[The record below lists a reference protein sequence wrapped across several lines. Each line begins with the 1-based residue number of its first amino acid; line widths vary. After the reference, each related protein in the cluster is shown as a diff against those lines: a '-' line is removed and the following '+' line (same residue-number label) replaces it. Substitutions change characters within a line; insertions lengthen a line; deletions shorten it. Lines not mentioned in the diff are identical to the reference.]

1 MSVTFEDVLGK
12 IKHHAQFKEQGY
24 GIPMMPKFN
33 ERVGNIT
40 QGLYS
45 VVAGLPSAGTTSFV
59 DQNYV
64 MNTLI
69 QWYYSDARKPL
80 KVFYFSMIDDELK
93 KLQSLLCCYLRLI
106 CTVCADV
113 PSLNSQPGRKFDI
126 DSDAKVINGIAFSKP
141 FFNDIIEEE
150 ILTIIDGAK
159 SPSAI
164 YNTVTEYYNGIG
176 IDKPGSPYEI
186 NDGYEDLTVLV
197 VVDKTDHLA
206 PEVDEFS
213 GTYGNDLNVKFD
225 HNMKKLSSRYK
236 ATPTI
241 IVPAQ
246 PGLVR
251 TPKDTEPHYKQL
263 GVYGKSCHRG
273 IILYNPIAEKNVN
286 RFLSSPDDLDC
297 FLLNGKNVLRYWS
310 IVRNSDGV
318 DNDRNRILFLPGSSF
333 MVEYEE
339 NIEANGDDI
348 WKILTETDTS
358 YTELIN

>member
-1 MSVTFEDVLGK
+1 M
-12 IKHHAQFKEQGY
+12 
-24 GIPMMPKFN
+24 
-33 ERVGNIT
+33 
-40 QGLYS
+40 
-45 VVAGLPSAGTTSFV
+45 
-59 DQNYV
+59 
-64 MNTLI
+64 
-69 QWYYSDARKPL
+69 
-80 KVFYFSMIDDELK
+80 
-93 KLQSLLCCYLRLI
+93 
-106 CTVCADV
+106 
-113 PSLNSQPGRKFDI
+113 
-126 DSDAKVINGIAFSKP
+126 
-141 FFNDIIEEE
+141 
-150 ILTIIDGAK
+150 
-159 SPSAI
+159 
-164 YNTVTEYYNGIG
+164 
-176 IDKPGSPYEI
+176 
-186 NDGYEDLTVLV
+186 
-197 VVDKTDHLA
+197 VDKTDHLA

-225 HNMKKLSSRYK
+225 KNKKKLSSRYK